1 MYNLEY
7 FSYNSNLK
15 KKKERRSLSLA
26 PSNLKNPKKK
36 KKRKNPYLPNEQIN
50 DRIPEGSVM

>member
-36 KKRKNPYLPNEQIN
+36 KRKNPYLPK
-50 DRIPEGSVM
+50 

>member
-36 KKRKNPYLPNEQIN
+36 KEKIRICPNEQIN
-50 DRIPEGSVM
+50 DRIPGGSVM